1 VRMETM
7 NTNLKRYQKAIKKDS
22 RITHYFIGA
31 VSNYVDPEDWDRAI
45 ETALECIKEYEG
57 GEQ

>member
-1 VRMETM
+1 METM